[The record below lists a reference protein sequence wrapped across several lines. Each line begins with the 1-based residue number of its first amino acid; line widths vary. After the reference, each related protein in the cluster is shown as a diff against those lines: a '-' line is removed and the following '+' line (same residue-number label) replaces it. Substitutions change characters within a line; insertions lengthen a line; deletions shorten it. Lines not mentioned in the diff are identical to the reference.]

1 MVSTTGEPIFTS
13 LMEILIEI
21 LIDNTGTLCRFDIDK
36 PDRVFVYLSVVLQTS
51 CQSISPAVTDVN
63 TMDLI
68 PLRVVDIPIQGTPTE
83 AERSDEDIIKE
94 EDVKPHY

>member
-13 LMEILIEI
+13 LKEILIEI
-21 LIDNTGTLCRFDIDK
+21 LIDNTGTLCRFNIDK
-36 PDRVFVYLSVVLQTS
+36 PDRIFVYLSVVLQLL
-51 CQSISPAVTDVN
+51 PVNLPLVVTDVN

-83 AERSDEDIIKE
+83 AERSDEDIIK
-94 EDVKPHY
+94 KKT